1 MTDTKNQNVVA
12 GDNGNV
18 GKVATD
24 GAQVS
29 ETDMVILSQT
39 YANDAAALAGMKTA
53 GSDTIDYEADLD
65 DNDSFLVAYTD
76 GTNSYIAVATA
87 GAANKDTTEGLD
99 SVATIIELSGISSL
113 ANLDTG
119 DFDVIA

>member
-1 MTDTKNQNVVA
+1 MSDTTNNNVVA
-12 GDNGNV
+12 GDAGTIA
-18 GKVATD
+18 KVVTD
-24 GAQVS
+24 GAQVDDA
-29 ETDMVILSQT
+29 DMVILSGT

-53 GSDTIDYEADLD
+53 GSDTIDYKTDLD

-99 SVATIIELSGISSL
+99 SVATIIEVSGISSL
-113 ANLDTG
+113 ANLNSG